1 MINNI
6 IGEKT
11 IDLSYPINS
20 RREIAVVSMFSDNVQ
35 YEMTEPLVLK
45 LMGNDEKQVPNGT
58 YTIRELNALVE
69 RKFILTDLGSDP
81 RVIKTNKLE
90 KITDMIFNLD
100 ELDNTSNLE
109 DGRPCNTLF
118 TYYVPGL
125 VNFTCFKPKIPQY
138 KKLKS
143 EKIFSL
149 TLRITDQNGNMIT
162 NGPGTTVVHHIQ

>member
-11 IDLSYPINS
+11 IDLSYPIHL
-20 RREIAVVSMFSDNVQ
+20 RREIAVVSMFSDNVR

-45 LMGNDEKQVPNGT
+45 LMGNDEKRVPNWT

-69 RKFILTDLGSDP
+69 RKFTFTDLGSDP
-81 RVIKTNKLE
+81 PVIKTNKLE
-90 KITDMIFNLD
+90 KITDIIFNLD
-100 ELDNTSNLE
+100 KLDDTSNLE
-109 DGRPCNTLF
+109 DGKPSNTLF
-118 TYYVPGL
+118 TYYMPGL
-125 VNFTCFKPKIPQY
+125 VNFMHFKPKIPQY

-143 EKIFSL
+143 EKIVSL

-162 NGPGTTVVHHIQ
+162 NGLGTTVVLHIQ